1 MTFIIAHYHRQ
12 GYTQVM
18 GERDFPPITVTE
30 VLEDNL
36 LWVDF
41 LLDFLL
47 GVIFGRHAQR
57 RCNHQA
63 YKRQ

>member
-1 MTFIIAHYHRQ
+1 MTFIIGICMQ
-12 GYTQVM
+12 GYTLVM
-18 GERDFPPITVTE
+18 GERTSTITVTE

-36 LWVDF
+36 FGLIF

-47 GVIFGRHAQR
+47 GVIFNRRAQR
-57 RCNHQA
+57 RCNLQA